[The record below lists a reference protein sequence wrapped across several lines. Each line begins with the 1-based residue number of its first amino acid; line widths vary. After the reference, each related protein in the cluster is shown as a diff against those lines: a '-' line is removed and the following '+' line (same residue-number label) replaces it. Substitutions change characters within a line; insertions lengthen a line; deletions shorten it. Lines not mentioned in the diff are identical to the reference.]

1 MRTIAVSELVHYLK
15 YQLDTNDSLQNI
27 LVVGEI
33 SNFTHHF
40 SGHLYFSLKDDNAR
54 ISCVMFRSQASRL
67 LFSPKNGD
75 RVLLKAN
82 TSLFEASGQLQLY
95 VQEMKLDGIGDLYLK
110 YEALKNKLSSEGYFD
125 SSHKKSIPKYP
136 IKIAVLVGD
145 KSAALSDIKT
155 TFKRRWPIAEYD
167 VYPVLVQGNG
177 SSEDIT
183 AKLLKVDDM
192 GYEAIILARGGGSL
206 EDLWSFNDET
216 LAKTIYGLKTFIITG
231 VGHEQDFTIA
241 DFVSDLRA
249 PTPTASV
256 ELITPKI
263 TDVINKINDDMLR
276 MNNAVQ
282 HLLTLENNHYDYL
295 LNSPIFKNKYYIL
308 DKKGQQLDYLISKL
322 LNYQTRFVGLRH
334 EVNAKCQS
342 GLFAISK
349 TINDNR
355 SNINQ
360 LMLRLNN
367 AAHQILTSKVNQVK
381 RNLILLDAY
390 GYDKTLQRGYSLTFK
405 DGRIIKD
412 IDQLAVND
420 LIEIR
425 VNTGMIKAE
434 VREVY
439 NGKGKI
445 RR

>member
-27 LVVGEI
+27 LIVGEI

-54 ISCVMFRSQASRL
+54 ISCVMFRGQASRL
-67 LFSPKNGD
+67 LFNPKNGD

-82 TSLFEASGQLQLY
+82 ISLFEASGQLQLY

-110 YEALKNKLSSEGYFD
+110 YEALKNKLSNEGYFNPE
-125 SSHKKSIPKYP
+125 HKKAAPLYP

-145 KSAALSDIKT
+145 KSAALSDIQT

-167 VYPVLVQGNG
+167 IYPVLVQGNG
-177 SSEDIT
+177 SSEDIID
-183 AKLLKVDDM
+183 KLLKVDEM

-206 EDLWSFNDET
+206 EDLWSFNDER
-216 LAKTIYGLKTFIITG
+216 LAKTIYNLKTFIVTG
-231 VGHEQDFTIA
+231 VGHEQDYTIA

-263 TDVINKINDDMLR
+263 TDVINNISEYLKRAQNAC
-276 MNNAVQ
+276 NNRFK
-282 HLLTLENNHYDYL
+282 LESNRYEHL
-295 LNSPIFKNKYYIL
+295 LNSQIFKSKYAIL
-308 DKKGQQLDYLISKL
+308 DKRSQKLDYLISRL
-322 LNYQTRFVGLRH
+322 LNYQARFSTLKH
-334 EVNAKCQS
+334 EVDAQCQS

-355 SNINQ
+355 NEVKS
-360 LMLRLNN
+360 LLLRLDN
-367 AAHQILTSKVNQVK
+367 AAKQIRNDKANQVK

-390 GYDKTLQRGYSLTFK
+390 GYEKTLQRGYSLTFK
-405 DGRIIKD
+405 DGKIVKD
-412 IDQLAVND
+412 ASQLKVSD

-425 VNTGMIKAE
+425 VNHGNIKAE
-434 VREVY
+434 VKEVY

-445 RR
+445 